1 MGPFLDNLELL
12 GTNINHASNQA
23 GLMAAIKTRVIGDAR
38 DAFPEEGATIATIS
52 AAMRNACKTRSIKE
66 IKAQLN
72 NIEYHNKEN
81 YLTSLQERQTELKHA
96 YIKAG

>member
-1 MGPFLDNLELL
+1 
-12 GTNINHASNQA
+12 
-23 GLMAAIKTRVIGDAR
+23 MAAIKTRVIGDAR